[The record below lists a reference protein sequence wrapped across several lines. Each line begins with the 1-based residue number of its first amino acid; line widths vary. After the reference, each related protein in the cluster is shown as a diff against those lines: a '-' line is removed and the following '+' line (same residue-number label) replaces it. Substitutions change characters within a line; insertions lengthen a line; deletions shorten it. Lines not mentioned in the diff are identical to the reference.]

1 MGKQSYSS
9 NTITVTWDSEVC
21 IHSSVCVNNLGTVFN
36 PDKNPWIDIDAEDA
50 EKIKAVTGKC
60 PSGALSYEMA
70 GKPQEKTSS
79 ESVTIKIAEN
89 GPLLVKGSILM
100 EDATG
105 TRIETKSSFA
115 LCRCG
120 GSENKP
126 FCDGAHKKIG
136 FKG

>member
-36 PDKNPWIDIDAEDA
+36 LDKKPWIDIDAEDA
-50 EKIKAVTGKC
+50 EKIKAVIGKC
-60 PSGALSYEMA
+60 PSGALTFEMA
-70 GKPQEKTSS
+70 RRSQENTGS

-105 TRIETKSSFA
+105 TRIETKASFA

-120 GSENKP
+120 ASENKP
-126 FCDGAHKKIG
+126 FCDGSHKKIG